1 MKNLK
6 IKFMGIYFTVYYDEY
21 EITSIHIMQ
30 DGVLSEDLT
39 ESLNDNDI
47 MSIYNLFDSQL
58 NNTVVESKLERD
70 LNNIKFITNIL
81 G

>member
-1 MKNLK
+1 MENLTV
-6 IKFMGIYFTVYYDEY
+6 KFLGIYFTVYYDEY

-58 NNTVVESKLERD
+58 NDTVVESKLERD
-70 LNNIKFITNIL
+70 LNNIKFLNNIL